1 VFRDGEFVRRT
12 EPIYDPWSPGGWGA
26 ALEEERWC
34 RFGDRD
40 APAGSMT
47 QCLALMTVLTGIE
60 VGEAW
65 LRDEPKRVI
74 LVRSL
79 GPSS

>member
-1 VFRDGEFVRRT
+1 
-12 EPIYDPWSPGGWGA
+12 
-26 ALEEERWC
+26 
-34 RFGDRD
+34 
-40 APAGSMT
+40 MT
-47 QCLALMTVLTGIE
+47 MLTGIE

-74 LVRSL
+74 LVRSP